1 MGSIEKFVYW
11 MRLACT
17 VWSLGYD
24 QSNRWDIRDGGECDC
39 SSLVIWAL
47 RKAGFDVGSA
57 SYTGDLSDNLVAR
70 GWRRIRFTALAQ
82 LRTGDILLN
91 DEFHVCAVISGSGA
105 GAIVAQASI
114 DENGRATGG
123 ASGDQS
129 GRETNTRTAYVYS
142 RGWDCVLRW
151 EGGDSDATAHVAL
164 DVTGTIDEATV
175 TMWQEAVGTV
185 PDGVVS
191 GQAAEHKAIM
201 PALASATW
209 DGTGSQLMLRVQAI
223 VGVPDPVG
231 VAGPHTIALLQAT
244 LVRWGY
250 DMAGAQVAVLDA
262 PTAKALQRSLNDG
275 RWSA

>member
-47 RKAGFDVGSA
+47 RKAGFDVGTA

-91 DEFHVCAVISGSGA
+91 DECHVCAVISGSGA

-114 DENGRATGG
+114 DERGLATGG

-129 GRETNTRTAYVYS
+129 GRETNTRTAYIYS
-142 RGWDCVLRW
+142 RGWDCVLRY
-151 EGGDSDATAHVAL
+151 EGGGVALPKLEITSVIDVPTVKLWQQQMGTVVDGVISGQLEECKRSFPAFKSVTYGGGGSALMLAVQKRIGVPNPTGVIASVTVCMLQGWLYERGHSCALDHAGMLEGATAKSV
-164 DVTGTIDEATV
+164 
-175 TMWQEAVGTV
+175 QE
-185 PDGVVS
+185 
-191 GQAAEHKAIM
+191 
-201 PALASATW
+201 
-209 DGTGSQLMLRVQAI
+209 
-223 VGVPDPVG
+223 
-231 VAGPHTIALLQAT
+231 
-244 LVRWGY
+244 
-250 DMAGAQVAVLDA
+250 
-262 PTAKALQRSLNDG
+262 SLNAG
-275 RWSA
+275 EWCA